1 MDEIDQMIAQ
11 MKQETIT
18 KRCRFRR
25 WNRQQR
31 KQNKRGPF
39 YHQFLVSSIAVG
51 SIERA
56 GGKVEGNLVTFPK
69 GTQVFQDILGPVYLL
84 PTKQSVARGHR
95 FELLASVSYPSYYQ
109 PPKRSKIALHM

>member
-1 MDEIDQMIAQ
+1 MEKIDQMIAQ
-11 MKQETIT
+11 MKRETMI
-18 KRCRFRR
+18 KCCRFRR

-39 YHQFLVSSIAVG
+39 YHQFLVSDIAVR

-56 GGKVEGNLVTFPK
+56 GGKVEGNLVIFPK
-69 GTQVFQDILGPVYLL
+69 GTQVFQNILGPVYLL
-84 PTKQSVARGHR
+84 PTYQSVARGHR

-109 PPKRSKIALHM
+109 PPKRFRTA